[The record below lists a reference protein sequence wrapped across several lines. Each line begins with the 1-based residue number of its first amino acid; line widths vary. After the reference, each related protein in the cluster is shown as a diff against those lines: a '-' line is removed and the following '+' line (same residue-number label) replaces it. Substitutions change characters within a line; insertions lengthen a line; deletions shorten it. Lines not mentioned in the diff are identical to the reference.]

1 MRVYKMN
8 NMKFLLLISG
18 FALFTLNLFSCHS
31 PSKNKKTD
39 VASNGNEVPVL
50 QNSMNSQDSLQEKYW
65 KLIELNGQA
74 VTADQDHR
82 REQHIIFKIA
92 DNRVI
97 GSGGCNNLTGSYELK
112 GNNQIAIS
120 KIASTKMACAHMDTE
135 TQFFRVLEIADN
147 YYVRND
153 TLQLNKARMAP
164 LAKFVAVYLK

>member
-1 MRVYKMN
+1 M
-8 NMKFLLLISG
+8 LLLFCGFTI
-18 FALFTLNLFSCHS
+18 FALSIYSCHS
-31 PSKNKKTD
+31 TAKNKKTD
-39 VASNGNEVPVL
+39 AATRGSEAPAL
-50 QNSMNSQDSLQEKYW
+50 HNSMNSMDSLKEKYW

-74 VTADQDHR
+74 VTADQDHL
-82 REQHIIFKIA
+82 REPHIIFKNA

-97 GSGGCNNLTGSYELK
+97 GSGGCNNLTGTYELK
-112 GNNQIAIS
+112 GNNQVAIS

-135 TQFFRVLEIADN
+135 TQFFRVLEMTDN